1 MARPAGPA
9 RLFDLRCGQSSGN
22 EQKKEM
28 KPMKKNLILSALGL
42 LLTACLAHAQLGAS
56 SGTTTVSVAV
66 AAEAALSAI
75 TGTSTLTSTGT
86 NFSTYTGT
94 TNLTYFIRTTPTTG
108 SGSIVLEVTTDFSP
122 TGGPSVASPP
132 TATDALTYNCTVSSP
147 GTACTGPLTA
157 KTSSTTNVATFGA
170 NAHSAFAG
178 NSASVSWSLTN
189 DPQYKVGTYTATV
202 TFTISAS

>member
-1 MARPAGPA
+1 
-9 RLFDLRCGQSSGN
+9 
-22 EQKKEM
+22 
-28 KPMKKNLILSALGL
+28 MKKKLLFTSLGL
-42 LLTACLAHAQLGAS
+42 LLTACLAHAQLGTTT
-56 SGTTTVSVAV
+56 GTTTVSVAV

-75 TGTSTLTSTGT
+75 SGTSTLSSTGT

-94 TNLTYFIRTTPTTG
+94 TNLTYFIRTTPSTG
-108 SGSIVLEVTTDFSP
+108 SGSIVLEVTTDFAP

-157 KTSSTTNVATFGA
+157 KTTATTNVGTFGA

-202 TFTISAS
+202 TFTISAA